1 MMNMN
6 CILSSRLHLT
16 ISHGLAP
23 VCAALCLGLLLP
35 GLVSC
40 NGYDG
45 RLKGLD
51 EAIAGQNKYR
61 DSIEN
66 RIVTLGHVFNSAPTD
81 SLKWEAARRVYQSS
95 IHWSRDTVF
104 RYQHLMENLAS
115 DSRQTLF
122 SRMAKVRILLDKN
135 ENALAEGLFLD
146 TDTSA
151 IGCER
156 TFLLEWLRCR
166 MVLYTELASDSASE
180 AKGREYREI
189 VSQTRRRYLGI
200 DSTSFYARRVNAQML
215 RDEGETAAA
224 LEAFGRLYEEED
236 IHHSKASAAY
246 SISRIY
252 EAAGEDELR
261 FDWLVRSAEQD
272 FKAAERGY
280 MSLYEL
286 ALMLYDRRQYRRAE
300 RYISQ
305 NLMDVTAGNFSK
317 RLLNSGKAKL
327 IITEASRRVERSR
340 FVWLTIGAG
349 FVSLLLVV
357 IFILFQRG
365 IRLQHGL
372 EETNRK
378 LTDANKIKN
387 GYVFRYMDLA
397 LHYIDR
403 IGETRNEL
411 RALGKSE
418 GYEAVMKA
426 LRSPSVM
433 YREYE
438 DYYRAFD
445 ETFLGLYPD
454 FVEKVNELL
463 SEECRFTVSEN
474 GALPTE
480 LRMLAAIRIGITGSG
495 QIAKFLKCSPNTV
508 YTYRA
513 KLKRA
518 ALCPKDEFEA
528 RIFEI

>member
-1 MMNMN
+1 MTR
-6 CILSSRLHLT
+6 RLGVFT
-16 ISHGLAP
+16 AF
-23 VCAALCLGLLLP
+23 AFLLI
-35 GLVSC
+35 SC
-40 NGYDG
+40 NGYDS

-51 EAIAGQNKYR
+51 DAIARQGEYR
-61 DSIEN
+61 DSIER
-66 RIVTLGHVFNSAPTD
+66 RIFTLGKAFESAPAD
-81 SLKWEAARRVYQSS
+81 SLKWEAARRIYQCSS
-95 IHWSRDTVF
+95 HWSRDTVF
-104 RYQHLMENLAS
+104 RYQHLMETLAA
-115 DSRQTLF
+115 DSRQKLF

-135 ENALAEGLFLD
+135 ENALAERLFLD

-151 IGCER
+151 LGDGEQL
-156 TFLLEWLRCR
+156 LLEWLRCR
-166 MVLYTELASDSASE
+166 MVLYTELASDTVSE
-180 AKGREYREI
+180 EKGLEYREI
-189 VSQTRRRYLGI
+189 VSRTRRRYLGI
-200 DSTSFYARRVNAQML
+200 DSTSFYARRVQAQLL
-215 RDEGETAAA
+215 RDEGETIAA
-224 LEAFGRLYEEED
+224 LDAFMRLYEEED
-236 IHHSKASAAY
+236 EHHSKASAAY

-252 EAAGEDELR
+252 EAAGEENLR

-286 ALMLYDRRQYRRAE
+286 ALMLYDRGQYRRAE

-317 RLLNSGKAKL
+317 RLLNSGKANL
-327 IITEASRRVERSR
+327 IITEASRRMERNR
-340 FVWLTIGAG
+340 FIWLTAG
-349 FVSLLLVV
+349 ICFVSLLLIV
-357 IFILFQRG
+357 IFILFRLEV
-365 IRLQHGL
+365 RLQRGL

-403 IGETRNEL
+403 IGETRNDI

-418 GYEAVMKA
+418 GFDAVMKA
-426 LRSPSVM
+426 LRSPSAM
-433 YREYE
+433 YLEYE
-438 DYYRAFD
+438 DYYRVFD

-463 SEECRFTVSEN
+463 SEECRFSLSEG

-513 KLKRA
+513 KLKRS
-518 ALCPKDEFEA
+518 ALCPKGEFEA
-528 RIFEI
+528 RIARI

>member
-1 MMNMN
+1 MTMN
-6 CILSSRLHLT
+6 CILSFRLHLT
-16 ISHGLAP
+16 VSHRLAP
-23 VCAALCLGLLLP
+23 VCAALCLALFP

-40 NGYDG
+40 GGYDG

-51 EAIAGQNKYR
+51 EAIAGQSEYR
-61 DSIEN
+61 DSVE
-66 RIVTLGHVFNSAPTD
+66 RRLVTLGEVFEAAPTD
-81 SLKWEAARRVYQSS
+81 SLKWEAARRIYQCS
-95 IHWSRDTVF
+95 IHWSRDTVS
-104 RYQHLMENLAS
+104 RYQHLMETLAS
-115 DSRQTLF
+115 DSRQVLF

-135 ENALAEGLFLD
+135 ENALAERLFLD

-151 IGCER
+151 MSGGGP
-156 TFLLEWLRCR
+156 LLREWLRCR
-166 MVLYTELASDSASE
+166 MVLYAELASDSVSE
-180 AKGREYREI
+180 EVARQYMEI
-189 VSQTRRRYLGI
+189 VSRTRRRYLGI
-200 DSTSFYARRVNAQML
+200 DSTSFYARRVKAQLL
-215 RDEGETAAA
+215 RDTGETGAA

-236 IHHSKASAAY
+236 AHHSKASAAY
-246 SISRIY
+246 SIARIY

-261 FDWLVRSAEQD
+261 FDWLARSAEQD

-286 ALMLYDRRQYRRAE
+286 ALMLYDRGQYRRAE

-305 NLMDVTAGNFSK
+305 NLMDVTAGNFGK
-317 RLLNSGKAKL
+317 RLLNSGKANL

-357 IFILFQRG
+357 IFILFQKG
-365 IRLQHGL
+365 IRLQRGL

-403 IGETRNEL
+403 MGETRNEL
-411 RALGKSE
+411 RSVGKSE

-454 FVEKVNELL
+454 FVGKVNELL

-518 ALCPKDEFEA
+518 ALCPKEEFEA
-528 RIFEI
+528 RISLI

>member
-1 MMNMN
+1 MWPESIMFAVMKHVS
-6 CILSSRLHLT
+6 I
-16 ISHGLAP
+16 
-23 VCAALCLGLLLP
+23 ALCLSALGLAVACS
-35 GLVSC
+35 GDDC
-40 NGYDG
+40 
-45 RLKGLD
+45 RLKELD
-51 EAIAGQNKYR
+51 GVIARQGEYR
-61 DSIEN
+61 DSLER
-66 RIVTLGHVFNSAPTD
+66 RIFRLEKVFESAPTD
-81 SLKWEAARRVYQSS
+81 SLKWEAASRIYQSS
-95 IHWSRDTVF
+95 LHWSRDTVS
-104 RYQHLMENLAS
+104 RYQHLMETLAS

-122 SRMAKVRILLDKN
+122 SRMVKVRILLDKN
-135 ENALAEGLFLD
+135 ENALAERMFLD

-151 IGCER
+151 VFCENP
-156 TFLLEWLRCR
+156 LICEWLRCR
-166 MVLYTELASDSASE
+166 IVLYSELASDSVSQE
-180 AKGREYREI
+180 KRQEYRDI
-189 VSQTRRRYLGI
+189 VSQSRLRYLGI
-200 DSTSFYARRVNAQML
+200 DSTSFYARRVKAQFL
-215 RDEGETAAA
+215 RDTGQTAEA
-224 LEAFGRLYEEED
+224 LEAFRCLYEEEHE
-236 IHHSKASAAY
+236 HHSRASAAY
-246 SISRIY
+246 SIAKIY
-252 EAAGEDELR
+252 EAAGEEELR
-261 FDWLVRSAEQD
+261 FDWLVRSSEQD

-286 ALMLYDRRQYRRAE
+286 ALMLYDRGQYRRAE

-317 RLLNSGKAKL
+317 RLLGSGKANL
-327 IITEASRRVERSR
+327 IISGASRRIERSR
-340 FVWLTIGAG
+340 IIWLTAG
-349 FVSLLLVV
+349 VCFVSLLLIV

-365 IRLQHGL
+365 VGLQRGL

-403 IGETRNEL
+403 IGETRNDI

-418 GYEAVMKA
+418 GLDTVMKA

-438 DYYRAFD
+438 DYYKAFD
-445 ETFLGLYPD
+445 ATFLGLYPD

-463 SEECRFTVSEN
+463 QEDSRFTVPEG

-513 KLKRA
+513 RLKRA
-518 ALCPKDEFEA
+518 SLCPKEEFEA
-528 RIFEI
+528 RIAEI

>member
-104 RYQHLMENLAS
+104 RYQHLMEKLAS

-180 AKGREYREI
+180 AKGRE
-189 VSQTRRRYLGI
+189 
-200 DSTSFYARRVNAQML
+200 
-215 RDEGETAAA
+215 
-224 LEAFGRLYEEED
+224 
-236 IHHSKASAAY
+236 
-246 SISRIY
+246 
-252 EAAGEDELR
+252 
-261 FDWLVRSAEQD
+261 
-272 FKAAERGY
+272 
-280 MSLYEL
+280 
-286 ALMLYDRRQYRRAE
+286 
-300 RYISQ
+300 
-305 NLMDVTAGNFSK
+305 
-317 RLLNSGKAKL
+317 
-327 IITEASRRVERSR
+327 
-340 FVWLTIGAG
+340 
-349 FVSLLLVV
+349 
-357 IFILFQRG
+357 
-365 IRLQHGL
+365 
-372 EETNRK
+372 
-378 LTDANKIKN
+378 
-387 GYVFRYMDLA
+387 
-397 LHYIDR
+397 
-403 IGETRNEL
+403 
-411 RALGKSE
+411 
-418 GYEAVMKA
+418 
-426 LRSPSVM
+426 
-433 YREYE
+433 
-438 DYYRAFD
+438 
-445 ETFLGLYPD
+445 
-454 FVEKVNELL
+454 
-463 SEECRFTVSEN
+463 
-474 GALPTE
+474 
-480 LRMLAAIRIGITGSG
+480 
-495 QIAKFLKCSPNTV
+495 
-508 YTYRA
+508 
-513 KLKRA
+513 
-518 ALCPKDEFEA
+518 
-528 RIFEI
+528 

>member
-1 MMNMN
+1 MTMN
-6 CILSSRLHLT
+6 CILSSRLHPT
-16 ISHGLAP
+16 ISHRLAP
-23 VCAALCLGLLLP
+23 VCAALCLSLLFP
-35 GLVSC
+35 SLVSC

-51 EAIAGQNKYR
+51 NTIVRQNEYR
-61 DSIEN
+61 DSVER
-66 RIVTLGHVFNSAPTD
+66 RIVTLGQVFEAAPTD
-81 SLKWEAARRVYQSS
+81 SLKWEAARRIYQCS

-104 RYQHLMENLAS
+104 RYQHLMETLAS
-115 DSRQTLF
+115 DSRQALF

-135 ENALAEGLFLD
+135 ENALAERLFLD
-146 TDTSA
+146 TDTFAMS
-151 IGCER
+151 GER
-156 TFLLEWLRCR
+156 PLLLEWLRCR
-166 MVLYTELASDSASE
+166 MVLYTELASDSVSE
-180 AKGREYREI
+180 AEVLRYGET

-200 DSTSFYARRVNAQML
+200 DSTSFYARRVKAQLL

-224 LEAFGRLYEEED
+224 LEAFVRLYEEED
-236 IHHSKASAAY
+236 VHHSKASAAY

-286 ALMLYDRRQYRRAE
+286 ALMLYDRGQYRRAE

-317 RLLNSGKAKL
+317 RLLNSGKANL
-327 IITEASRRVERSR
+327 IITEASRRVERNR
-340 FVWLTIGAG
+340 FIYLTIGAG
-349 FVSLLLVV
+349 FVFLLLVV

-365 IRLQHGL
+365 IRLQRGL
-372 EETNRK
+372 EDTNRK

-387 GYVFRYMDLA
+387 GYVFRYMELA
-397 LHYIDR
+397 LHFIDR
-403 IGETRNEL
+403 IGETRNDL
-411 RALGKSE
+411 RAIGKSE
-418 GYEAVMKA
+418 GFDAVMKA
-426 LRSPSVM
+426 LRSPSMM

-438 DYYRAFD
+438 DYYRVFD

-463 SEECRFTVSEN
+463 SEDCRFVVPEN

-518 ALCPKDEFEA
+518 ALCPKEEFEA
-528 RIFEI
+528 RIFLI